1 MKRLFGN
8 VVGLKPSQ
16 IRRIEN
22 LYRRRVPPEVLITPE
37 LARDLS
43 LLSHEI
49 RRQIGLLVNRQG
61 RIAFVLVGDSKK
73 IVIPTTAEYQ
83 AAPGRL
89 NGLRCIHTHLNAESL
104 TRDDLTDLAL
114 LRLDLMAAI
123 IMGADG
129 LPHRVHAAHVLPGA
143 SERLPHRLLPDLA
156 LTALNLDCL
165 ALIQA
170 LEDELQRVL
179 TGRTAGSSRDRA
191 LLVSVSSVPRRKSE
205 ESMAELRQLA
215 QSGGIEVVASV
226 IQQREKVDHRY
237 LIGTGKLQELAIH
250 ALQEAASILVFDQEL
265 NPSQIRSITDQTDLK
280 VIDRTQ
286 LILDI
291 FAQRA
296 RSREGKLQVELAQLK
311 YMLPR
316 LVGKGTA
323 LSRLAGGIGG
333 RGPGETKLEADRRQV
348 RRRIAQLE
356 RALEEVR
363 RHRRQL
369 RAKRDK
375 KNVPVISI
383 IGYTNAGKSTLLN
396 SLTHSRVLAEKRLFA
411 TLDPSS
417 RRLRFPKDIEVI
429 ITDTVGF
436 IRDLPRDLMVAFRAT
451 LEELEGADL
460 LLHVVDL
467 SNPHFEDQIR
477 AVEAILEDL
486 GLGAKACLTV
496 FNKRDRVTPDLAQNA
511 AFRHGAVAVS
521 ARDPSTLPPLIA
533 RMRSMVASIS
543 KPESGA
549 SPCRCR
555 NETTIEET
563 CPDADERTGGP
574 NRKPDRP
581 QPIEVDTLAAND
593 IT

>member
-1 MKRLFGN
+1 MKRLYGN
-8 VVGLKPSQ
+8 VAGLKPSQ
-16 IRRIEN
+16 IRRLEN
-22 LYRRRVPPEVLITPE
+22 IYRRRVPPEVLITPE

-61 RIAFVLVGDSKK
+61 RIAFVVVGDPKR

-89 NGLRCIHTHLNAESL
+89 NGLRCIHTHLNEEPL

-114 LRLDLMAAI
+114 LRLDVMAAI
-123 IMGADG
+123 GMGADG
-129 LPHRVHAAHVLPGA
+129 LPHRVYAAHVLPGA
-143 SERLPHRLLPDLA
+143 SERLPHRLLPDVA
-156 LTALNLDCL
+156 PNALNLDCL
-165 ALIQA
+165 ALVQA
-170 LEDELQRVL
+170 LEDELQRVI
-179 TGRTAGSSRDRA
+179 TGRAAGFARDRA
-191 LLVSVSSVPRRKSE
+191 LLVSVSSAPRRQSE

-215 QSGGIEVVASV
+215 RSGGIEVVGSV
-226 IQQREKVDHRY
+226 IQQRERVDPRY

-250 ALQEAASILVFDQEL
+250 ALQEAASIIVFDQEL

-333 RGPGETKLEADRRQV
+333 RGPGETKLEVDRRRV

-356 RALEEVR
+356 DALEEVR

-369 RAKRDK
+369 RSKRDK
-375 KNVPVISI
+375 KKVPIISI

-396 SLTHSRVLAEKRLFA
+396 SLTHSRVLAEERLFA

-417 RRLRFPKDIEVI
+417 RRLRFPRDIEVI

-436 IRDLPRDLMVAFRAT
+436 IRDLPRELMVAFRAT
-451 LEELEGADL
+451 LEELENADL

-467 SNPHFEDQIR
+467 SNPRFEDQIQ
-477 AVEAILEDL
+477 AVEAIIADL
-486 GLGAKACLTV
+486 QLSAKACLNV
-496 FNKRDRVTPDLAQNA
+496 FNKRDRVAPDLARNVA
-511 AFRHGAVAVS
+511 LRHGGVAVS
-521 ARDPSTLPPLIA
+521 ARDPSTLPALIE
-533 RMRSMVASIS
+533 RMRSMIASTAAPVNPAS
-543 KPESGA
+543 LPDDGSAAALTESRGAEAEDPE
-549 SPCRCR
+549 
-555 NETTIEET
+555 
-563 CPDADERTGGP
+563 
-574 NRKPDRP
+574 
-581 QPIEVDTLAAND
+581 
-593 IT
+593 

>member
-8 VVGLKPSQ
+8 VAGLKPSQ
-16 IRRIEN
+16 IRRLEN

-61 RIAFVLVGDSKK
+61 RIAFVVVGDPRR

-89 NGLRCIHTHLNAESL
+89 NGLRCIHTHLNEEPL

-123 IMGADG
+123 GTGTDG
-129 LPHRVHAAHVLPGA
+129 LPRRVQAAHVLPGA
-143 SERLPHRLLPDLA
+143 SERLPCRLLPDLA
-156 LTALNLDCL
+156 PNALNLDCQ
-165 ALIQA
+165 ALVQA
-170 LEDELQRVL
+170 LEDELQRVI
-179 TGRTAGSSRDRA
+179 TGRTAGFTRDRA
-191 LLVSVSSVPRRKSE
+191 LLVSVSSAPRRQSE
-205 ESMAELRQLA
+205 ESMAELKQLA
-215 QSGGIEVVASV
+215 RSGGIEVVGSV

-250 ALQEAASILVFDQEL
+250 ALQEAASIIVFDQEL
-265 NPSQIRSITDQTDLK
+265 NPSQIRSITDQTDLR

-333 RGPGETKLEADRRQV
+333 RGPGETKLEVDRRRV

-356 RALEEVR
+356 DALEEVR

-375 KNVPVISI
+375 KHVPVISI

-396 SLTHSRVLAEKRLFA
+396 SLTHSRVLAEERLFV

-417 RRLRFPKDIEVI
+417 RRLRFPRDIEVI

-451 LEELEGADL
+451 LEELENADL

-467 SNPHFEDQIR
+467 SNPRFEDQIR
-477 AVEAILEDL
+477 AVEAIIEDL
-486 GLGAKACLTV
+486 QLGAKACLNV
-496 FNKRDRVTPDLAQNA
+496 FNKRDRVAPDLARNVA
-511 AFRHGAVAVS
+511 SRHSGVAVS
-521 ARDPSTLPPLIA
+521 ARDPSTLPPLIE
-533 RMRSMVASIS
+533 RMRSMIAAAAAPANPAPPPDDGRAAVLT
-543 KPESGA
+543 ESGDA
-549 SPCRCR
+549 EAE
-555 NETTIEET
+555 N
-563 CPDADERTGGP
+563 PD
-574 NRKPDRP
+574 
-581 QPIEVDTLAAND
+581 
-593 IT
+593 

>member
-1 MKRLFGN
+1 MKRLYGN
-8 VVGLKPSQ
+8 VAGLKPSQ
-16 IRRIEN
+16 IRRLEN
-22 LYRRRVPPEVLITPE
+22 IYRRRVPPEALITPE

-61 RIAFVLVGDSKK
+61 RVAFVVVGDPRR

-89 NGLRCIHTHLNAESL
+89 NGLRCIHTHLNEEPL

-114 LRLDLMAAI
+114 LRLDVMAAI
-123 IMGADG
+123 GMGADG
-129 LPHRVHAAHVLPGA
+129 LPRRVYAAHVLPGA
-143 SERLPHRLLPDLA
+143 SERLPHRLLPDVA
-156 LTALNLDCL
+156 PHALNLDCL
-165 ALIQA
+165 ALVQA
-170 LEDELQRVL
+170 LEDELQRVI
-179 TGRTAGSSRDRA
+179 TGRTAGFARDRA
-191 LLVSVSSVPRRKSE
+191 LLVSVSSAPRRQSE
-205 ESMAELRQLA
+205 ESMAELMELA
-215 QSGGIEVVASV
+215 RSGGIEVVGSV

-250 ALQEAASILVFDQEL
+250 ALQEAASIIVFDQEL
-265 NPSQIRSITDQTDLK
+265 NPSQIRSITDQTDLR

-311 YMLPR
+311 YILPR

-333 RGPGETKLEADRRQV
+333 RGPGETKLEVDRRLV

-356 RALEEVR
+356 DALEEVR

-369 RAKRDK
+369 RAKRGK
-375 KNVPVISI
+375 KKVPIISI

-396 SLTHSRVLAEKRLFA
+396 SLTHSRVLAEERLFA

-429 ITDTVGF
+429 ITETVGF
-436 IRDLPRDLMVAFRAT
+436 IRNLPHDLMVAFRAT
-451 LEELEGADL
+451 LEELENADL

-467 SNPHFEDQIR
+467 SNPRFEDQIQ
-477 AVEAILEDL
+477 AVEAIIEDL
-486 GLGAKACLTV
+486 QLGGKACLNV
-496 FNKRDRVTPDLAQNA
+496 FNKRDRVAPELARNVA
-511 AFRHGAVAVS
+511 LRHGGVAVS
-521 ARDPSTLPPLIA
+521 ARDPSTLPPLIE
-533 RMRSMVASIS
+533 RMRSMIASRAAHANPVS
-543 KPESGA
+543 PAGGRSPAALAETSGA
-549 SPCRCR
+549 
-555 NETTIEET
+555 EAED
-563 CPDADERTGGP
+563 PD
-574 NRKPDRP
+574 
-581 QPIEVDTLAAND
+581 
-593 IT
+593 

>member
-1 MKRLFGN
+1 MKRLYGN
-8 VVGLKPSQ
+8 VAGLKPSQ
-16 IRRIEN
+16 IRRLEN
-22 LYRRRVPPEVLITPE
+22 IYRRRVPPEALITPE

-61 RIAFVLVGDSKK
+61 RVAFVVVGDPRR

-89 NGLRCIHTHLNAESL
+89 NGLRCIHTHLNEEPL

-114 LRLDLMAAI
+114 LRLDVMAAI
-123 IMGADG
+123 GMGADG
-129 LPHRVHAAHVLPGA
+129 LPRRVYAAHVLPGA
-143 SERLPHRLLPDLA
+143 SERLPHRLLPDVA
-156 LTALNLDCL
+156 PHALNLDCL
-165 ALIQA
+165 ALVQA
-170 LEDELQRVL
+170 LEDELQRVI
-179 TGRTAGSSRDRA
+179 TGRTAGFTRDRA
-191 LLVSVSSVPRRKSE
+191 LLVSVSSAPRRQSE
-205 ESMAELRQLA
+205 ESMAELMELA
-215 QSGGIEVVASV
+215 RSGGIEVVGSV

-265 NPSQIRSITDQTDLK
+265 NPSQIRSITDQTDLR

-311 YMLPR
+311 YILPR

-333 RGPGETKLEADRRQV
+333 RGPGETKLEVDRRLV

-356 RALEEVR
+356 DALEEVR

-369 RAKRDK
+369 RAKRGK
-375 KNVPVISI
+375 KKVPIISI

-396 SLTHSRVLAEKRLFA
+396 SLTHSRVLAEERLFA

-436 IRDLPRDLMVAFRAT
+436 IRNLPHDLMVAFRAT
-451 LEELEGADL
+451 LEELENADL

-467 SNPHFEDQIR
+467 SNPRFEDQIR
-477 AVEAILEDL
+477 AVEAIIEDL
-486 GLGAKACLTV
+486 QLGGKASLNV
-496 FNKRDRVTPDLAQNA
+496 FNKRDRVAPELARNVA
-511 AFRHGAVAVS
+511 LRHGGVAVA
-521 ARDPSTLPPLIA
+521 ARDPSTLPPLIE
-533 RMRSMVASIS
+533 RMRSMIASRAAQANPVS
-543 KPESGA
+543 PAGGRSPAALAETSGA
-549 SPCRCR
+549 
-555 NETTIEET
+555 EAED
-563 CPDADERTGGP
+563 PD
-574 NRKPDRP
+574 
-581 QPIEVDTLAAND
+581 
-593 IT
+593 